1 MSFQFDLLPIDDA
14 AVIQKHSRSF
24 SLAAKL
30 LPKNVRADVEK
41 LYAWCRWCDD
51 AIDEATDK
59 SAAATRLELLRTDV
73 QRIYAGELPHHPAS
87 KWLQS
92 LVRQY
97 NIPIDWPLDLL
108 RAMETDLTNPVLETV
123 DELMLYCY
131 QAAGTVGLMMC
142 RVMGVTDL
150 AALSRAKA
158 LGMAMQLTNIARDVR
173 EDWQLGRRY
182 IPKTWLSLVP
192 GKELMPSNPEVQP
205 AVAQLL
211 ELADKLY
218 VEGNAGLKFLPDGV
232 RFAIRVAGK
241 VYRQIGC
248 EIRRQ
253 DFAVMSHRVFVPAK
267 QKIWLV
273 GTCVAEEASFRCQRL
288 VRQARQLFTQPKT
301 FQHLLLPG
309 SSRMKNDNLYLFYL
323 GISLT
328 LVMATTMF
336 ILVGINPKQSSYES
350 LPWIYSGVCAVLA
363 AGTGWMARRY
373 NLLSE
378 LESTKAVRNE

>member
-1 MSFQFDLLPIDDA
+1 MSFQFDSLPMNDA
-14 AVIQKHSRSF
+14 TVIQKHSRSF

-51 AIDEATDK
+51 AIDEAPDK

-73 QRIYAGELPHHPAS
+73 RRIYAGESPHHPAS

-142 RVMGVTDL
+142 RVMGVTDPE
-150 AALSRAKA
+150 AFSRAKA

-173 EDWQLGRRY
+173 EDWQIGRRY

-192 GKELMPSNPEVQP
+192 GKERMPSNPEVRT
-205 AVAQLL
+205 AVLQLL

-218 VEGNAGLKFLPDGV
+218 VEGNAGLRFLPDGV

-241 VYRQIGC
+241 VYRQIGG
-248 EIRRQ
+248 EIHRQ
-253 DFAVMSHRVFVPAK
+253 DFAVMSRRVFVPAQ

-273 GTCVAEEASFRCQRL
+273 GTCMAEEASFRCRRS
-288 VRQARQLFTQPKT
+288 VRQVRQFFTQPKP
-301 FQHLLLPG
+301 FQHLLPG
-309 SSRMKNDNLYLFYL
+309 PSIMKNDNLYLFYL

-336 ILVGINPKQSSYES
+336 ILVGINPKQSAYEA

-373 NLLSE
+373 NRTPE
-378 LESTKAVRNE
+378 LELTKAVRHE